1 MPKHLTE
8 TGNQSISGT
17 LSVTGATTLSSLAL
31 STPLPITSGGTGG
44 DTAGA
49 ARTALGLGVEQSP
62 TFANLTASGNISA
75 TGNITASGVSNT
87 LPNQTAATPDSIL
100 TRQLADDRYL
110 VNDNASSIIGL
121 ALFL

>member
-8 TGNQSISGT
+8 TGNQTISGT
-17 LSVTGATTLSSLAL
+17 LS
-31 STPLPITSGGTGG
+31 
-44 DTAGA
+44 
-49 ARTALGLGVEQSP
+49 
-62 TFANLTASGNISA
+62 ASGNISA